1 VNLELTGKVV
11 IVTGAAAGIGQEC
24 ARLLVAEGATVVGVD
39 RDALQKEDLGDRLSG
54 VQADL
59 TDPGA
64 AKRVV
69 DEVVA
74 RHGRVHGLVNN
85 VGGLKMQSGFLI
97 TSDEEW
103 LGSFVLNFHSARRM
117 SHAALPAML
126 DTGAGS
132 IVHLTSE
139 SARLPDPLDSVY
151 AAAKTAILS
160 LSKALAAEFTPRGV
174 RSNIVSPGPT
184 RTRIYDAPGGFGD
197 QAATSLGMDKEAAI
211 KQIVT
216 KLRPLLTGRIGRAE
230 DVARVV
236 AYLLSPLASQVTGA
250 EWAVDGGALRQI

>member
-1 VNLELTGKVV
+1 MNLELTGKVV

-151 AAAKTAILS
+151 AAKTAILS

-197 QAATSLGMDKEAAI
+197 QAATSLGMDQEAAI